1 MYKNMLFELKLHS
14 VELVMR
20 THSYISI
27 METDNNNSTL
37 SEPQESYRNQNL
49 IGLLT
54 RKLLSMIVHD
64 NPVEEPVNIGEDG
77 S

>member
-1 MYKNMLFELKLHS
+1 
-14 VELVMR
+14 
-20 THSYISI
+20 